1 MEKDDTNQTDPRGGV
16 QVVSRTAAIM
26 RALSAHPGG
35 LSLTAIA
42 NEVNL
47 PRSTV
52 QRLVTALEIEG
63 LVDGKGPSGG
73 TRLGPTV
80 SSLLATAHADMV
92 VFGRHQLKMLLDAVN
107 ETSSIITAVNAK
119 SMVLETM
126 TAEHLL
132 RVVLCQGS
140 QSPLYASAGG
150 KALLC
155 AYDDELIKRLFDAR
169 LEPFT
174 PHTLT
179 SRKTLQ
185 AELEQARTNGYTMS
199 RNEFTPGVSSI
210 ATVVDTNMGI
220 YAFEVSLPD
229 ARFDAR
235 AEEIQAAMLAHRETV
250 LAESIGFEKDQ
261 QAGSLGLPAAS
272 PAAGKP

>member
-1 MEKDDTNQTDPRGGV
+1 MEKDEEVQSDPKGGV

-42 NEVNL
+42 NEVGL

-92 VFGRHQLKMLLDAVN
+92 VFGRHQLKMLLDALG

-119 SMVLETM
+119 GMVLETM
-126 TAEHLL
+126 TAEHAL

-140 QSPLYASAGG
+140 QVPLYASAGG
-150 KALLC
+150 KALLS
-155 AYDDELIKRLFDAR
+155 AYDDSLIERVFGPELEAL
-169 LEPFT
+169 T
-174 PHTLT
+174 PWTLT
-179 SRKTLQ
+179 NRKALQ
-185 AELEQARTNGYTMS
+185 SEVAQARERGIAIARNEQAAGI
-199 RNEFTPGVSSI
+199 SSF
-210 ATVVDTNMGI
+210 ATVVDTSMGI
-220 YAFEVSLPD
+220 YAFEVTLPD

-235 AEEIQAAMLAHRETV
+235 ATDIESAMLAHRETV
-250 LAESIGFEKDQ
+250 MADAFGFEKDR
-261 QAGSLGLPAAS
+261 QAGALGLPSAA
-272 PAAGKP
+272 AT

>member
-1 MEKDDTNQTDPRGGV
+1 MDKDDALQTDARGGV

-35 LSLTAIA
+35 MSLTAIA
-42 NEVNL
+42 NEVGL

-63 LVDGKGPSGG
+63 LVDGKGPNGG

-80 SSLLATAHADMV
+80 SSLVATAHADMV
-92 VFGRHQLKMLLDAVN
+92 VFGRHQLKTLLDAVR
-107 ETSSIITAVNAK
+107 ETCSIITAVNAK

-126 TAEHLL
+126 TADHPL

-140 QSPLYASAGG
+140 QVPLHASAGG
-150 KALLC
+150 KALLS
-155 AYDDELIKRLFDAR
+155 AYDPSHIDRLFNEN
-169 LEPFT
+169 LESFT
-174 PHTLT
+174 PQTLA
-179 SRKTLQ
+179 SRK
-185 AELEQARTNGYTMS
+185 ELRAQVEETRKTAIAS
-199 RNEFTPGVSSI
+199 ARNEYLPGISSM
-210 ATVVDTNMGI
+210 ATVVHTSMGV

-235 AEEIQAAMLAHRETV
+235 AAEIRDIMLAHREIV
-250 LAESIGFEKDQ
+250 LAESVGFELDR
-261 QAGSLGLPAAS
+261 QAASIGLPG
-272 PAAGKP
+272 PAA